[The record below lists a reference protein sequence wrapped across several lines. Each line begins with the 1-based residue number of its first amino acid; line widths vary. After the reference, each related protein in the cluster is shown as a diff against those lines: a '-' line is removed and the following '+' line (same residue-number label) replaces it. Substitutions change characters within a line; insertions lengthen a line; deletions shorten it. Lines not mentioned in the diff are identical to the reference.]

1 MTLPPLSAIL
11 PLLTILGITLA
22 PSPWLQ
28 LHPHK
33 LLTMK
38 REPISPY
45 FDIKTDAEGRE
56 YMEVYLEG
64 IALLR
69 LVLSNKGTAFTE
81 DERVALGLDGLL
93 PPQVNTLE
101 QQVERVYRGFLREPD
116 PISKYQYLRAL
127 QERAETLFYAL
138 LEQHLEEMMPIIY
151 TPTVG
156 QAVQQFS
163 HLYQSPRGMSFSPL
177 NIDRADRVA
186 RNFPWNDVRMI
197 VATDSSA
204 ILGIGDQ
211 GYGGLAIAI
220 GKLALY
226 TIGGGINP
234 FHAMPVKLDVGT
246 DRLELLNDEFYLGV
260 RQRRLRGERYLAF
273 LDKFVKAIHERWPR
287 AVIQWEDLAK
297 DVAFTVLDRYRKQI
311 PSFNDDIQGTGA
323 VALAGMISASRL
335 KGESLRD
342 QRIVIHGAGA
352 GGVGVAWAITQGLI
366 REGLSREEAR
376 DRVCVLDSHGLL
388 VEGRNVE
395 AYKRDY
401 LQPRKNIAEW
411 QISNDIPTLLE
422 TIEHSKATALLGLSG
437 QAGAFNHPVVQAMA
451 RNTPRPIILPLSNPT
466 SACEALPEDILDW
479 SEGRAIVATGSP
491 FPDIV
496 RDGQTHH
503 IGQGN
508 NAFIFPGLGIGVVLS
523 ECREITDSMVLEA
536 AYALAEYTAVAHL
549 HSGRIYPPVRELREV
564 SIRVGAR
571 VIEKALQEGVAGKT
585 DLAGRDLDT
594 YLRTRFWKPRY
605 LPIVRGDHTAMI
617 DHPGYPKHES

>member
-1 MTLPPLSAIL
+1 
-11 PLLTILGITLA
+11 
-22 PSPWLQ
+22 
-28 LHPHK
+28 
-33 LLTMK
+33 MK
-38 REPISPY
+38 RDPISPY
-45 FDIKTDAEGRE
+45 FDIKTDAEGQE

-116 PISKYQYLRAL
+116 PIAKYQYLRAL

-138 LEQHLEEMMPIIY
+138 LERHLEEMMPIIY

-163 HLYQSPRGMSFSPL
+163 HLYQNPRGLSFSPL
-177 NIDRADRVA
+177 NIDRAAGVV

-220 GKLALY
+220 GKLAIY
-226 TIGGGINP
+226 TIGGGVNP
-234 FHAMPVKLDVGT
+234 FHTMPVKLDVGT

-287 AVIQWEDLAK
+287 AVIQWEDLSK
-297 DVAFTVLDRYRKQI
+297 DVAFTVLERYRKQL

-323 VALAGMISASRL
+323 VALAGLLSASRL
-335 KGESLRD
+335 KGETLSE
-342 QRIVIHGAGA
+342 QRIVILGAGA
-352 GGVGVAWAITQGLI
+352 GGIGVAWAITQGLL
-366 REGLSREEAR
+366 REGLSPEEAR
-376 DRVCVLDSHGLL
+376 DRVCVLDSRGLL

-395 AYKRDY
+395 PYKQPFV
-401 LQPRKNIAEW
+401 QPRDNIADW
-411 QISNDIPTLLE
+411 RIANDIPTLLE
-422 TIEHSKATALLGLSG
+422 TIEHTKATALLGLSG
-437 QAGAFNHPVVQAMA
+437 QTGAFNHPVVQAMT
-451 RNTPRPIILPLSNPT
+451 RNATRPIIFPLSNPT
-466 SACEALPEDILDW
+466 SACEALPQDILDW
-479 SEGRAIVATGSP
+479 SEGRAIIATGSP
-491 FPDIV
+491 FPDV
-496 RDGQTHH
+496 ERDGRLYPV
-503 IGQGN
+503 GQGN
-508 NAFIFPGLGIGVVLS
+508 NAFIFPGLGFGTILA
-523 ECREITDSMVLEA
+523 ECREVTDGMVLEA
-536 AYALAEYTAVAHL
+536 AYALAEYTAAAHVKA
-549 HSGRIYPPVRELREV
+549 GRIYPPISELREV
-564 SIRVGAR
+564 SIRVAVR
-571 VIEKALQEGVAGKT
+571 VIAQALAEGVASKS
-585 DLAGRDLDT
+585 DLAKRDLDT
-594 YLRTRFWKPRY
+594 YLRARFWKPRY

-617 DHPGYPKHES
+617 DHPGYP

>member
-1 MTLPPLSAIL
+1 
-11 PLLTILGITLA
+11 
-22 PSPWLQ
+22 
-28 LHPHK
+28 
-33 LLTMK
+33 MK

-45 FDIKTDAEGRE
+45 FDIKKDAEGRD

-116 PISKYQYLRAL
+116 PIAKYQYLRAL

-163 HLYQSPRGMSFSPL
+163 HLYQNPRGLSFSPL
-177 NIDRADRVA
+177 NIDRADRVV

-220 GKLALY
+220 GKLAIY
-226 TIGGGINP
+226 TIGGGVNP
-234 FHAMPVKLDVGT
+234 FHTMPVKLDVGT

-260 RQRRLRGERYLAF
+260 RQRRLRGERYLTF

-287 AVIQWEDLAK
+287 AVIQWEDLSK
-297 DVAFTVLDRYRKQI
+297 DVAFTVLERYRKRI

-323 VALAGMISASRL
+323 VALAGLLSASRL
-335 KGESLRD
+335 KGEALRD
-342 QRIVIHGAGA
+342 QRIVILGAGA
-352 GGVGVAWAITQGLI
+352 GGIGVAWAITQGLM
-366 REGLSREEAR
+366 REGLSREEAC
-376 DRVCVLDSHGLL
+376 DRVCVIDSRGLL
-388 VEGRNVE
+388 VQDRSAE
-395 AYKRDY
+395 AYKQDY
-401 LQPRKNIAEW
+401 LQPREKIAGW
-411 QISNDIPTLLE
+411 TIANDIPTLLE
-422 TIEHSKATALLGLSG
+422 TIEHTKATALLGLSG

-451 RNTPRPIILPLSNPT
+451 RNTTRPVVFPLSNPT
-466 SACEALPEDILDW
+466 SACEALPEDIVEW
-479 SEGRAIVATGSP
+479 SDGRAIVATGSP
-491 FPDIV
+491 FPDV
-496 RDGQTHH
+496 MCDGQTHH

-508 NAFIFPGLGIGVVLS
+508 NAFIFPGLGFGAILA
-523 ECREITDSMVLEA
+523 ECREITDGMVLEA
-536 AYALAEYTAVAHL
+536 AYALADYTTAAHL
-549 HSGRIYPPVRELREV
+549 QTGRIYPPVRELREV
-564 SIRVGAR
+564 SIRVAVR
-571 VIEKALQEGVAGKT
+571 VIEQALKEGVASKT

-594 YLRTRFWKPRY
+594 YLRSRSWKPRY

-617 DHPGYPKHES
+617 DHPGYMKPD

>member
-1 MTLPPLSAIL
+1 
-11 PLLTILGITLA
+11 
-22 PSPWLQ
+22 
-28 LHPHK
+28 
-33 LLTMK
+33 MK

-45 FDIKTDAEGRE
+45 FDIKQDAEGRE

-116 PISKYQYLRAL
+116 PLAKYQYLRAL

-163 HLYQSPRGMSFSPL
+163 HLYQNPRGLSFSPL
-177 NIDRADRVA
+177 NIDRAAGVV

-220 GKLALY
+220 GKLSLY
-226 TIGGGINP
+226 TIGGGVDPVN
-234 FHAMPVKLDVGT
+234 AMPVKLDVGT

-260 RQRRLRGERYLAF
+260 RQRRLRGARYLAF
-273 LDKFVKAIHERWPR
+273 LDKFVTAVKERWPR
-287 AVIQWEDLAK
+287 AIIQWEDLAK
-297 DVAFTVLDRYRKQI
+297 DVAFTVLERYRKQI

-323 VALAGMISASRL
+323 VALAGLIAASRM
-335 KGESLRD
+335 KGESLRE
-342 QRIVIHGAGA
+342 QRIVILGAGA
-352 GGVGVAWAITQGLI
+352 GGIGVAWAITQGLM

-388 VEGRNVE
+388 VEGRTVE
-395 AYKRDY
+395 SYKQDY
-401 LQPRKNIAEW
+401 LQPRAKIENWRIHNEF
-411 QISNDIPTLLE
+411 PTLLE
-422 TIEHSKATALLGLSG
+422 TIEHTGATALLGLSG
-437 QAGAFNHPVVQAMA
+437 QAGAFNNPVIQAMS
-451 RNTPRPIILPLSNPT
+451 RNAARPIIFPLSNPT
-466 SACEALPEDILDW
+466 SICEALPEDILDW
-479 SEGRAIVATGSP
+479 SEGRALVATGSP
-491 FPDIV
+491 FPDV
-496 RDGQTHH
+496 LHNDQTHY

-508 NAFIFPGLGIGVVLS
+508 NAFIFPGLGFGAILA
-523 ECREITDSMVLEA
+523 ECREITDGMVLEA
-536 AYALAEYTAVAHL
+536 AYALAEYTTNTHL
-549 HSGRIYPPVRELREV
+549 QSGRIYPPVSELRQV
-564 SIRVGAR
+564 SMRVATK
-571 VIEKALQEGVAGKT
+571 VIAQALREGVAART
-585 DLAGRDLDT
+585 DLAERDDLDS
-594 YLRTRFWKPRY
+594 YLRARFWQPRY
-605 LPIVRGDHTAMI
+605 LPFVRGDHTAMM
-617 DHPGYPKHES
+617 DHSGYPKQAWVDRE

>member
-1 MTLPPLSAIL
+1 
-11 PLLTILGITLA
+11 
-22 PSPWLQ
+22 
-28 LHPHK
+28 
-33 LLTMK
+33 MK

-45 FDIKTDAEGRE
+45 FDIRKDAEGRE

-116 PISKYQYLRAL
+116 PLAKYQYLRAL

-163 HLYQSPRGMSFSPL
+163 HLYQNPRGLSFSPL
-177 NIDRADRVA
+177 NIDRAAGVV

-211 GYGGLAIAI
+211 GYGGLAISI

-226 TIGGGINP
+226 TIGGGVNP

-260 RQRRLRGERYLAF
+260 RHRRLRGERYLAF
-273 LDKFVKAIHERWPR
+273 LDKFVKAIQGRWPR
-287 AVIQWEDLAK
+287 AVIQWEDLSK
-297 DVAFTVLDRYRKQI
+297 DVAFVVLERYRKQI

-323 VALAGMISASRL
+323 VALAGLLSASRL

-352 GGVGVAWAITQGLI
+352 GGVGVAWALTQGLM
-366 REGLSREEAR
+366 REGLTREEAR
-376 DRVCVLDSHGLL
+376 DRVYVLDSHGLL
-388 VEGRNVE
+388 VEGRSVE
-395 AYKRDY
+395 SYKQDY
-401 LQPRKNIAEW
+401 LQPRAKVADW

-422 TIEHSKATALLGLSG
+422 TIEHTRATALLGLSG
-437 QAGAFNHPVVQAMA
+437 QAGAFNHPVVQAMTRNVA
-451 RNTPRPIILPLSNPT
+451 RPVIFPLSNPT
-466 SACEALPEDILDW
+466 SACEGLPEDILDW
-479 SEGRAIVATGSP
+479 SEGRALVATGSP

-496 RDGQTHH
+496 RDGQTYP

-508 NAFIFPGLGIGVVLS
+508 NAFIFPGLGFGVVLA
-523 ECREITDSMVLEA
+523 ECKEITDSMVLEA
-536 AYALAEYTAVAHL
+536 AYALAEYTAAAHPERL
-549 HSGRIYPPVRELREV
+549 YPPVSELRDV
-564 SIRVGAR
+564 SMRVSTR
-571 VIEKALQEGVAGKT
+571 VIEQALREDVAGKK
-585 DLAGRDLDT
+585 DLEGRDLDT
-594 YLRTRFWKPRY
+594 YLHTRFWRPRY
-605 LPIVRGDHTAMI
+605 LPIVRGDHTVMI
-617 DHPGYPKHES
+617 DHPGYTR